1 MATRS
6 IQIRDL
12 EAQIDEDRELLSS
25 SSAQIEEK
33 DQLIIELE
41 EQVIKMKEKEARG
54 ESLVYVEC
62 MFMTLNHSSFLLK
75 GAQNRDFLNEKSKN
89 FILIGHAKS
98 LFFYVNLFK
107 QSFPLFMIDNG
118 RIRTQH
124 LWRRSVGDRA
134 TNW

>member
-62 MFMTLNHSSFLLK
+62 MFMTLNHLSFLL
-75 GAQNRDFLNEKSKN
+75 
-89 FILIGHAKS
+89 
-98 LFFYVNLFK
+98 
-107 QSFPLFMIDNG
+107 
-118 RIRTQH
+118 
-124 LWRRSVGDRA
+124 
-134 TNW
+134 